1 MLTHRCPW
9 CGEKMNLRLP
19 FFVENPIWWRGKE
32 LLHCPACKQRYR
44 SKSNLF
50 KRILTTVAV
59 ILLCGGSAGLQLL
72 LYPYRVFWPFEIS
85 ACIILMIMIFFRLS
99 EPYERRLP
107 KEEKISCKD
116 TATIL
121 LQWGSGSKESIWYPP
136 FQCPNG
142 EIFPAC
148 FMDEKG
154 VPISRALCVVLDYI
168 KWSGSRS
175 CKCTI
180 QFVLDDI
187 ESETYFQ
194 KGNRL
199 YLYYDYRKIAEGVVE

>member
-1 MLTHRCPW
+1 MAGRKILFILFILYIALGPYIKSR
-9 CGEKMNLRLP
+9 LRVAIRISDIEHLNIYRICYY
-19 FFVENPIWWRGKE
+19 VIS
-32 LLHCPACKQRYR
+32 LLFLLC
-44 SKSNLF
+44 
-50 KRILTTVAV
+50 
-59 ILLCGGSAGLQLL
+59 ILLVLRRPYKRQSRSIQNIVSVYINWYRRSEGG
-72 LYPYRVFWPFEIS
+72 V
-85 ACIILMIMIFFRLS
+85 IFPRWQ
-99 EPYERRLP
+99 
-107 KEEKISCKD
+107 
-116 TATIL
+116 A
-121 LQWGSGSKESIWYPP
+121 
-136 FQCPNG
+136 PNG

-154 VPISRALCVVLDYI
+154 VPISKALCVVLDYI

>member
-9 CGEKMNLRLP
+9 CGEKIKITGLKSPSCQKCKKPVHMAGRKILFILFILYIALGPYIKSRLRVAIRISDIEHL
-19 FFVENPIWWRGKE
+19 NIYRICYYGIS
-32 LLHCPACKQRYR
+32 LLFLLC
-44 SKSNLF
+44 
-50 KRILTTVAV
+50 
-59 ILLCGGSAGLQLL
+59 ILLVLRRPYKRQSRSIQNIVSVYINWYRRSEGG
-72 LYPYRVFWPFEIS
+72 V
-85 ACIILMIMIFFRLS
+85 IFPRWQ
-99 EPYERRLP
+99 
-107 KEEKISCKD
+107 
-116 TATIL
+116 A
-121 LQWGSGSKESIWYPP
+121 
-136 FQCPNG
+136 PNG

-154 VPISRALCVVLDYI
+154 VPISKALCVVLDYI

>member
-1 MLTHRCPW
+1 
-9 CGEKMNLRLP
+9 
-19 FFVENPIWWRGKE
+19 
-32 LLHCPACKQRYR
+32 
-44 SKSNLF
+44 
-50 KRILTTVAV
+50 
-59 ILLCGGSAGLQLL
+59 
-72 LYPYRVFWPFEIS
+72 
-85 ACIILMIMIFFRLS
+85 MIMIFFRLS

-154 VPISRALCVVLDYI
+154 VPISKALCVVLDYI